1 MAVWVVQQA
10 VERGILDPAQSQQR
24 IQQQPTTTGSTAA
37 QRVEWTEYVQ
47 LVCSVP
53 DRVYNRVDPR
63 TIPHALTPA
72 VYFARLARCVVEM
85 AALVPADE
93 TSDINV
99 GLWIKMCRVGE
110 INSLCVEVAS
120 RLLLNGDQDTSGAGG
135 RAEAEAEA
143 VARAVGLVLVP
154 FRARIV
160 AGVARQLSM
169 ALGAQ
174 PTVSN
179 ALGERVS
186 LAICTLLHAQL
197 DADVSTDAVVRVVS
211 ALMDQ
216 TKTITTD
223 CFPSSSALAF
233 FQALAL
239 ALQMLSGR
247 LDVVPQGVP
256 SRVYPQLL
264 VDSLISVII
273 PQWSMAD
280 FVTHASA
287 PEIKAMTALV
297 MMCIGALSELDAQ
310 AVASSAEFMHAVP
323 RFLDAPMAVTRLSGI
338 LVADCVVSK
347 SNSMAKSNDQEK
359 QGLDFGLDDIMRE
372 AKSGPPEVRASAAYI
387 AEMRLYTR
395 PIAQQWMQKATPD
408 TDPLPPIEEEGE
420 EGPASAVDQAVTF
433 MRAYNGLEVVA
444 PRQSSLTADTGE
456 SPLQSDFVKPRAPMF
471 LRDCLLYM
479 RDTQGKGSDMVQ
491 LGLFS
496 LTQCIE
502 AASEKMIREWWV
514 QVANRVL
521 YTYNRGA
528 DDLDREWNHERVRA
542 LVALAV
548 RAPEAV
554 GPFLADRACDRNLT
568 LKDREIVYAAIS
580 TACLTLS
587 GMEDELVA
595 GSNHHQKQQKG
606 DAMRGKISE
615 VLKTTSPKIK
625 EDSGII
631 GSGTVTRRSRR
642 LDLVAVK
649 PQAGMR
655 SAEQKRYAST
665 VGPAFFFPLMS
676 QFGKS
681 DMAPMTTSDVRRDM
695 GQLERYVNTLAIIL
709 YTAAG
714 SATHLITMNR
724 EFFDLFKMLKAC
736 SLLTPPVIDALLFGI
751 DVVLSPER
759 ALSLPTLA
767 REFREDISMIALWIN
782 ELVEQGVVRADGGS
796 IAHHV
801 ESIMRRLRDIQD
813 DLSRRVTSGDFHK
826 YTSVISI

>member
-1 MAVWVVQQA
+1 
-10 VERGILDPAQSQQR
+10 
-24 IQQQPTTTGSTAA
+24 
-37 QRVEWTEYVQ
+37 
-47 LVCSVP
+47 
-53 DRVYNRVDPR
+53 
-63 TIPHALTPA
+63 
-72 VYFARLARCVVEM
+72 
-85 AALVPADE
+85 
-93 TSDINV
+93 
-99 GLWIKMCRVGE
+99 
-110 INSLCVEVAS
+110 
-120 RLLLNGDQDTSGAGG
+120 
-135 RAEAEAEA
+135 AEA

-154 FRARIV
+154 FRARMV
-160 AGVARQLSM
+160 AGVSRQLSM
-169 ALGAQ
+169 ALSAQ
-174 PTVSN
+174 PTVGN

-223 CFPSSSALAF
+223 CFPSSSTLAF

-280 FVTHASA
+280 FVTHAGA
-287 PEIKAMTALV
+287 AEIKAMTALV
-297 MMCIGALSELDAQ
+297 MMCIGALSESDAQ

-347 SNSMAKSNDQEK
+347 SNSMAKSSDQEK

-387 AEMRLYTR
+387 AEMRLYTQ
-395 PIAQQWMQKATPD
+395 PIAQQWMQKTAPN
-408 TDPLPPIEEEGE
+408 TDPLLPVDEEGE

-433 MRAYNGLEVVA
+433 MRAYNGLEVLA

-456 SPLQSDFVKPRAPMF
+456 SPLQSNFVKPRAPMF

-502 AASEKMIREWWV
+502 AASEKTIREWWV

-606 DAMRGKISE
+606 DSMRGKISD
-615 VLKTTSPKIK
+615 VSKTTSPKIK

-642 LDLVAVK
+642 LDLVAAK
-649 PQAGMR
+649 PQAGTR
-655 SAEQKRYAST
+655 SAEKKRYAST

-695 GQLERYVNTLAIIL
+695 SQLERYVNTLAIIL

-767 REFREDISMIALWIN
+767 REFREDISTIALWIN
-782 ELVEQGVVRADGGS
+782 GLVEQGVVRADGGS

-813 DLSRRVTSGDFHK
+813 DLGRRVTSGDFHK
-826 YTSVISI
+826 YTSIISI